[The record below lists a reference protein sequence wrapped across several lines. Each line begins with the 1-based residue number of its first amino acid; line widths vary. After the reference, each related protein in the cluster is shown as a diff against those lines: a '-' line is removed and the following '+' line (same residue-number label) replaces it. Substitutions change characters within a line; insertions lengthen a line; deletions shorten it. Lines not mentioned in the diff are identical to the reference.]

1 MCTRRLV
8 VVTLLLATVVTPAYA
23 ADPTEHQSKNA
34 RKVFAVL
41 GSLGINDPQIKSF
54 ISDID
59 KHVKDGYLHLAE
71 ERIAGGKLVL
81 HYEIKGA
88 KVTSKQIELR
98 FTPDDS
104 NWVATARPNEVMVRY
119 SYKF

>member
-8 VVTLLLATVVTPAYA
+8 VVTLLLATVATPAYA
-23 ADPTEHQSKNA
+23 ADPAEPQSKNA
-34 RKVFAVL
+34 RKVLAVL
-41 GSLGINDPQIKSF
+41 GTIGINDPQVKSF
-54 ISDID
+54 ISGID
-59 KHVKDGYLHLAE
+59 KHIKNGYLQLAE
-71 ERIAGGKLVL
+71 ERVAGGTLVL
-81 HYEIKGA
+81 HYDINGTKI
-88 KVTSKQIELR
+88 TSKQIELR